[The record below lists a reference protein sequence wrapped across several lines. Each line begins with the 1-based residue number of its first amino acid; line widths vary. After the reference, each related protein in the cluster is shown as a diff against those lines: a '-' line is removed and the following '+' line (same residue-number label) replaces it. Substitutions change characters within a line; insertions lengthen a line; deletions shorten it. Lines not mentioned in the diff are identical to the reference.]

1 MDANEVELR
10 RAASAQRRAEA
21 AAEQAQARLRLLEPL
36 VPRMHELIA
45 EMEAS
50 RFWRIRNAW
59 FELKKRFGLNPFG
72 ATQPFVMPPL
82 PPAHVAQDENYE
94 IWFAANIPRPADLE
108 RMRAS
113 AAVLPYRPTFSV
125 IMPVYRT
132 PDRFLREAIDSVL
145 SQVYPHWEL
154 CIADDASP
162 DPYVRSLI
170 EEYAARDERIR
181 FVVRAE
187 NGHISRASNSAL
199 ELATG
204 DFVAFLDHDDRLAP
218 DALYENAVLLN
229 SQSDLDMIYSDEDKI
244 DENGLRRDA
253 FFKPDWSPDSFL
265 SRMYTCHLGVY
276 RRSIVNDIGGFRPE
290 FDGSQDYD
298 LALRFTERTQRIGH
312 IPRILYSW
320 RMNSG
325 SAAGSATAK
334 PYAAIAGKKAVVEA
348 LARRGEA
355 GRVED
360 VDGSPGHFIVRYAI
374 ADSAKVSVI
383 IPTRDHGADVDRC
396 LRSIFT
402 QTTYPNY
409 EVLLIDNGS
418 TERSA
423 LDVFTAWQ
431 KAEPERLRVIRY
443 DVPFNYSKINNYG
456 VSLSTGTYI
465 LLLNNDTEVITPD
478 WMTAMVEQAQRPSIG
493 AVGAK
498 LLYADGTIQ
507 HAGVIIGLLGLA
519 GHGHRLSPGDSG
531 GYFAAL
537 KTVNNYSALTAACL
551 MVRRA
556 AFDQVGGLDEEL
568 TVAFNDV
575 DFCLKLQKAGYY
587 NVFLPHVVLYHLESQ
602 SRGPDTSPEK
612 RERMRGEVAL
622 MEERWHTSTLADPCY
637 NPNLT
642 LTGWDFSP
650 RF

>member
-1 MDANEVELR
+1 
-10 RAASAQRRAEA
+10 
-21 AAEQAQARLRLLEPL
+21 
-36 VPRMHELIA
+36 
-45 EMEAS
+45 
-50 RFWRIRNAW
+50 
-59 FELKKRFGLNPFG
+59 
-72 ATQPFVMPPL
+72 
-82 PPAHVAQDENYE
+82 
-94 IWFAANIPRPADLE
+94 
-108 RMRAS
+108 MRAS
-113 AAVLPYRPTFSV
+113 AAVRPYRPTFSV